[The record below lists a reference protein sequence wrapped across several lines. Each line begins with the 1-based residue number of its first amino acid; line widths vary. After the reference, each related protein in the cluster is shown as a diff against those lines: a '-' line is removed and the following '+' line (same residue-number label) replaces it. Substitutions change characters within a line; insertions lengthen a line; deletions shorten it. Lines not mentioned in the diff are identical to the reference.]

1 MLKQFISKQNIQHNE
16 VIKINLSVEQY
27 NVLLEVLTSTIT
39 KLGKENYYQRDQL
52 KFYRTK
58 NTELKIENDKLK
70 NRLNLIY
77 SKKDS
82 PIPF

>member
-1 MLKQFISKQNIQHNE
+1 MLKQFISKQNTQHSE